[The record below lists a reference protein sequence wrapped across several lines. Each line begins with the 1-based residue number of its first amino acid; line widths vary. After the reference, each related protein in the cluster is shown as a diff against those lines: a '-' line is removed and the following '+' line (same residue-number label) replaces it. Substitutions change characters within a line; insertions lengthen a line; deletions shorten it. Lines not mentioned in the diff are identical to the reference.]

1 MSVLYYNLTVKDNA
15 TSNPLLYAVINGEC
29 HECTSSLN
37 CTVKV
42 VKSTLV

>member
-1 MSVLYYNLTVKDNA
+1 MDNA
-15 TSNPLLYAVINGEC
+15 TSNPIIYTVYNGDC

-42 VKSTLV
+42 DK